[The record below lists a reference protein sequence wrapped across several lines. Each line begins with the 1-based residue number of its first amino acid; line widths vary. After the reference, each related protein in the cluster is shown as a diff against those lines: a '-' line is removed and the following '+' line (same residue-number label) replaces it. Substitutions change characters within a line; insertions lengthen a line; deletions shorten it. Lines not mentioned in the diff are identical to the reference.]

1 MMVLTQLVVVAGWDL
16 LEEGQILE
24 ITQASKVCC
33 PTSDSPKCFFFV
45 LAGSPEG
52 NMGGFSV
59 AAHSV
64 NTEQFH
70 REENGK
76 GSKKN

>member
-1 MMVLTQLVVVAGWDL
+1 MGGRDF

-24 ITQASKVCC
+24 ITQASKVCL
-33 PTSDSPKCFFFV
+33 SNLSHQSAAFFV

-52 NMGGFSV
+52 NTGGGGFSV

-64 NTEQFH
+64 NTEG
-70 REENGK
+70 EWED
-76 GSKKN
+76 SKTMVLMSLAC